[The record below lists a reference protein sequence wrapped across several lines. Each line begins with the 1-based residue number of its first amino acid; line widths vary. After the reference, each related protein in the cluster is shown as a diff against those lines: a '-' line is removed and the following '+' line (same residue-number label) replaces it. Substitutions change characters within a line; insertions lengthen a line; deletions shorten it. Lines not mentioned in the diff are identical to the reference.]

1 MILKV
6 VQEFNGIVEKKHFAK
21 NDTLVCN
28 DVARANVLIG
38 RGLCVIESFDNPKEQ
53 EVPKEGTAVVAD
65 APVEEVA
72 AEAEVEAPKEVKA
85 KGKKKEE

>member
-53 EVPKEGTAVVAD
+53 EAPKEETAVVAD

-72 AEAEVEAPKEVKA
+72 AEEEAPKEVKA